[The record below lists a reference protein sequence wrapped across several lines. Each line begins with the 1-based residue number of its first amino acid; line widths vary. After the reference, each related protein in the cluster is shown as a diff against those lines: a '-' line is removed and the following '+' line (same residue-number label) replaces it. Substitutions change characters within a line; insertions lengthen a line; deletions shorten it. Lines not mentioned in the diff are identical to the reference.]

1 LKRIF
6 LGILFLLFG
15 FANFLNA
22 QELTLDEVKKKAL
35 TVTKEFESKLK
46 KELKN
51 AKREGGIKAMT
62 EYCINDS
69 KKILEKMNNKY
80 NPQISIKRVS
90 LNNRNSKAKP
100 LEDEVKILKAFD
112 LIQKSDAYEPEQIVQ
127 VISDTKYKVY
137 SPIQMNSRDCKK
149 CHGLENKVNKESQKR
164 FFEVYK
170 NKKGFG
176 HKSGDIR
183 GAVVVTISK

>member
-1 LKRIF
+1 MGKSI
-6 LGILFLLFG
+6 LGVFLLVFCLS
-15 FANFLNA
+15 NNLSA
-22 QELTLDEVKKKAL
+22 QELTLQKVKKIASD
-35 TVTKEFESKLK
+35 VTKKFESQLK

-51 AKREGGIKAMT
+51 AKRSGGIDAMT

-69 KKILEKMNNKY
+69 KKILEKLNKKY
-80 NPQISIKRVS
+80 NPKISIKRVS
-90 LNNRNSKAKP
+90 LNNRNEKAKP
-100 LEDEVKILKAFD
+100 LDEEIKILKAFD
-112 LIQKSDAYEPEQIVQ
+112 LIQKSDAYEPKQIVQ
-127 VISDTKYKVY
+127 IVSENRYKVY
-137 SPIQMNSRDCKK
+137 SPITMNSRDCKK
-149 CHGLENKVNKESQKR
+149 CHGVKNKINKKSQKR